1 MDLVIRTSKMT
12 FLNEPFVRY
21 TGGISISDE
30 SRGVLEI
37 QMYNLIDG
45 FSSLIFYL
53 PYVPFLFLLFFV
65 HLCLFIKYKYM
76 YNFCNPVTAN
86 KSTTTTTTSI
96 T

>member
-12 FLNEPFVRY
+12 FLNKPFVRY

-45 FSSLIFYL
+45 FSSLIFCL
-53 PYVPFLFLLFFV
+53 PYVPFLFLFFV
-65 HLCLFIKYKYM
+65 HLCLFI
-76 YNFCNPVTAN
+76 
-86 KSTTTTTTSI
+86 SL
-96 T
+96 